1 MTDHPCLH
9 QHIRKGATAFLLLAA
24 LATVFAAC
32 GSTGGT
38 PKRTGPPQP
47 LIIVPNEG
55 GDLVQNF
62 NPFLP
67 VGAVN
72 SAGQYGPVYETLLFI
87 NRANGT
93 TKPWLADSA
102 TYSPDATQITFK
114 LHPGIQWS
122 DGQPFTA
129 SDVAFTFNTIMKYS
143 SDSDANGIT
152 AYIKSVVAVDPQTVT
167 MTLTSAN
174 SSILWLVGGQTF
186 IVAQHIWSSV
196 GDPSKYVDKVPVGT
210 GPYVF
215 KSFTPQLIT
224 FTKNP
229 HFWQPGKPIVP
240 EIEYPAYNGNTT
252 AEPAMD
258 TDQTDWNGLFVPNV
272 QKTFIQRDPA
282 HNHYYFA
289 PSDPLML
296 FLNLKKAPLNQL
308 AVRQAINLALDRNQI
323 ATIGESGYDA
333 VSHPTGLILPA
344 AQQFLDP
351 TYANAQLTMNTSQA
365 SQILAS
371 AGYKAG
377 SDGIMVGPDG
387 KKLSFTA
394 EGVTGYTDWDTD
406 YQIITHDLKQ
416 IGIQVNVTDHDPGAA
431 FADLQS
437 GNFDMAIYYGTP
449 GPTPYYIYN
458 QVLASSNTAPIGQTA
473 TSNYERWS
481 DPATDALLN
490 QYTSTAN
497 LAQQQQAMYGI
508 EKIVVAQLPVIFLVN
523 EPWWYEYNTLK
534 YVGWPTQSNPY
545 AEASPFA
552 YPDDEIV
559 LLNLHQ

>member
-1 MTDHPCLH
+1 MTSRTWTHRRPTIGSFALVSLM
-9 QHIRKGATAFLLLAA
+9 ALSLVLAS
-24 LATVFAAC
+24 C
-32 GSTGGT
+32 GSASSAS
-38 PKRTGPPQP
+38 KVTGPPQP
-47 LIIVPNEG
+47 LIIVPNES

-67 VGAVN
+67 VGTVN

-114 LHPGIQWS
+114 LHPGIKWS

-129 SDVAFTFNTIMKYS
+129 SDVAFTFNVMKQYPAA
-143 SDSDANGIT
+143 DSNGLDP
-152 AYIKSVVAVDPQTVT
+152 YIKSVVAMDPLTVV

-174 SSILWLVGGQTF
+174 SSILWLVAGQTF

-196 GDPSKYVDKVPVGT
+196 GDPSKYVDKGPVGT

-229 HFWQPGKPIVP
+229 HYWQPGKPIVP
-240 EIEYPAYNGNTT
+240 EIEFPAYNGNTT
-252 AEPAMD
+252 AEPAMN

-272 QKTFIQRDPA
+272 NKTFIQRDPA

-344 AQQFLDP
+344 NQQFLDP
-351 TYANAQLTMNTSQA
+351 AYANAQLTTNTSQA
-365 SQILAS
+365 KQILAS

-377 SDGIMVGPDG
+377 SDGILVGPDG

-394 EGVTGYTDWDTD
+394 EGVSGYTDWDTD
-406 YQIITHDLKQ
+406 YQIITNDLKQ
-416 IGIQVNVTDHDPGAA
+416 VGIQVNVTDHDPSTAQQ
-431 FADLQS
+431 DIQN
-437 GNFDMAIYYGTP
+437 GNYDMAIFYGTP

-458 QVLASSNTAPIGQTA
+458 GVLNSSNSAPIGQSA
-473 TSNYERWS
+473 NGNYERWS

-490 QYTSTAN
+490 QYNSTSN
-497 LAQQQQAMYGI
+497 VGQQQQAMYGI
-508 EKIVVAQLPVIFLVN
+508 EKIVVEQLPVIFLVN

-534 YVGWPTQSNPY
+534 YVGWPTASNPY
-545 AEASPFA
+545 AEGSPYA